1 MCSNRAGLSVRLL
14 LGLCGLAGP
23 FLAAL
28 LLAACGPTAARPPAP
43 IALPTP
49 APSAAPSEPPPPMA
63 RQSLRAAYTAPSA
76 SQAPLWIGVEA
87 GLFQE
92 QGLDVETFY
101 ISGSDKAVAALLA
114 GETPVTL
121 LAANTLISAVA
132 QGADLIYVAG
142 GSAKLTFQLMV
153 PPQITS
159 AAQLRGQPVG
169 ATGRGSANDFA
180 LRYALRRLGLD
191 PEHDVVL
198 RAIAGGEPQ
207 MLAAMQSGAILA
219 GAFNAPNDYLAGQA
233 GMRSLAR
240 LADWNVPYQVAG
252 VAVRRA
258 FLAEQRDTVRRFVR
272 GYVASVERMKADPA
286 FAQAV
291 MRQYLQSEDPQAIAW
306 GYRAAV
312 EALPSPPYPTEAALQ
327 TVIDGLAEV
336 TPEVR
341 QLAPAALM
349 DTTLLDEV
357 TAGGRAEPPR

>member
-1 MCSNRAGLSVRLL
+1 MGSNRAGLAASLL
-14 LGLCGLAGP
+14 LMLCGLAGF

-28 LLAACGPTAARPPAP
+28 LVACGSAAARPPAP
-43 IALPTP
+43 AVPGTP
-49 APSAAPSEPPPPMA
+49 VPSAAPGEPSPPAA
-63 RQSLRAAYTAPSA
+63 RQTLRAAYTAPSA
-76 SQAPLWIGVEA
+76 SQAPLWLGVEA
-87 GLFQE
+87 GLFRE
-92 QGLDVETFY
+92 QGLDVELTY

-121 LAANTLISAVA
+121 LAANTLVSAVA
-132 QGADLIYVAG
+132 QGADLVYVAG
-142 GSAKLTFQLMV
+142 GSAKLMFQLMV
-153 PPQITS
+153 PPQITN

-207 MLAAMQSGAILA
+207 MLAAMQSGVIFA
-219 GAFNAPNDYLAGQA
+219 GAFNPPNDYLAEQA
-233 GMRSLAR
+233 GMHSLAR

-258 FLAEQRDTVRRFVR
+258 YLAEQRDTVRRFVR
-272 GYVASVERMKADPA
+272 GYVASVERMKADSS

-291 MRQYLQSEDPQAIAW
+291 MRRYLQSENLQAIEW

-327 TVIDGLAEV
+327 PVIEGLAEV

-341 QLAPAALM
+341 QVSPAALL
-349 DTTLLDEV
+349 DTTLLDEL
-357 TAGGRAEPPR
+357 TAGGRVGQQR